1 MDTSFLEYLL
11 NQNAQN
17 WADTLGVGSPGFR
30 RGLDQFLNT
39 PRSGFD
45 NFLGGQKP
53 SQNDWI
59 DAAFALGQE
68 RKLAQQAANQKAT
81 KQPVQTQITP
91 QTSQTSIATKAPN
104 QITLNSSEMGVPS
117 HATEGPAKWL
127 PLVHQYGQQYGVPDD
142 VILGIMDIESG
153 GNPEAQGAQ
162 TKWGKAQ
169 GLMQIM
175 PFHWEP
181 GTPEN
186 VMRNPAENIKKGIE
200 ILAKNYQIYGNWQSA
215 AAAYFGAVD
224 ANGNPTTETDANG
237 VNGIQY
243 VQKFENARGKYK
255 PGW

>member
-1 MDTSFLEYLL
+1 MDNNFLEYLIQ
-11 NQNAQN
+11 QNADN
-17 WADTLGVGSPGFR
+17 WANALGVKSGPEVLLTPRLRNDNSDWFDYILGRTGENYTPGFGSSDNASMGTLFDR
-30 RGLDQFLNT
+30 VPGPAIIKARMEKIGT
-39 PRSGFD
+39 KETSGAGAM
-45 NFLGGQKP
+45 NI
-53 SQNDWI
+53 S
-59 DAAFALGQE
+59 
-68 RKLAQQAANQKAT
+68 AQTGSASAMNVTA
-81 KQPVQTQITP
+81 
-91 QTSQTSIATKAPN
+91 
-104 QITLNSSEMGVPS
+104 

-243 VQKFENARGKYK
+243 VQKFENARGKYR